1 MRTTLYLI
9 AGLGWL
15 TAGPLS
21 GQFET
26 RLSEVTRADYQK
38 YLKGVESEL
47 AGRWQGSR
55 PLLSVDQDSGEKARA
70 HKGALVIVEVSNSKI
85 PSIRNGLV
93 HDWVGTTF
101 IRGVTVDR
109 VLSVL
114 SDFDHHKDFYP
125 DVVQSSLV
133 SRQGNRV
140 TGRWRLRRTKIITVE
155 LQVDQQAD
163 YVELAP
169 GVWTV
174 CSHATRIRE
183 VQSPGEAGEK
193 LYPAGEGNGFLWG
206 LDSYWTLRQEAD
218 GVFAECRSVSL
229 SRSIPASLAWM
240 IRPLL
245 ESMPRESL
253 ASTLRSTRDAASN
266 QKVSSYSN
274 SVLSNGSLPQ

>member
-9 AGLGWL
+9 FGLSWL

-26 RLSEVTRADYQK
+26 HLSPVTQSDYQN

-47 AGRWQGSR
+47 AGRWQGSK
-55 PLLSVDQDSGEKARA
+55 PLLSLDQDSADKARA
-70 HKGALVIVEVSNSKI
+70 HQGELVIVELSNSKT

-93 HDWVGTTF
+93 HDWVGTAF

-109 VLSVL
+109 VLSIL

-140 TGRWRLRRTKIITVE
+140 TGRWRLKRTKIVTVE
-155 LQVDQQAD
+155 LEVYQQAD
-163 YVELAP
+163 YVSLAP

-174 CSHATRIRE
+174 RSHATQIRE
-183 VQSPGEAGEK
+183 VQSPGGEK
-193 LYPAGEGNGFLWG
+193 LFPAGEGNGFLWR
-206 LDSYWTLRQEAD
+206 LDSYWTLRQEPD
-218 GVFAECRSVSL
+218 GVYAECRTVSL

-240 IRPLL
+240 IKPLL

-253 ASTLRSTRDAASN
+253 ASTLRSTREAASN
-266 QKVSSYSN
+266 QRVSASSDP
-274 SVLSNGSLPQ
+274 LPSTTSSAR